1 MCFFCLSCALSFF
14 PLTTEEEEEDKI
26 ELGTHV
32 GLECWF
38 RNRFHGVEEMAQE
51 VKVLADKSE
60 DPSSIPGTHCRPG
73 KNRLLQVGP

>member
-51 VKVLADKSE
+51 VKWLLLEVAGPE
-60 DPSSIPGTHCRPG
+60 FRPAA
-73 KNRLLQVGP
+73 LVESQALWSMH